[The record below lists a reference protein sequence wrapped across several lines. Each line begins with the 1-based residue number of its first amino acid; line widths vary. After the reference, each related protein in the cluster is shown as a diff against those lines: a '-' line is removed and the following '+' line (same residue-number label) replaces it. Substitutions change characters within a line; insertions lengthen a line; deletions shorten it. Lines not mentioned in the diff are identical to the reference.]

1 MLERA
6 ENKIREEMNNSK
18 KSHYV
23 QVVGEMLLGYLK
35 NNPNASEKILP
46 EDKSIEKSL
55 DEMRKVA
62 ETKKQGNY
70 AVLSDQEG
78 FNVVLKYFGL
88 GDASV
93 PLVSKPLQTNTE
105 GDFNV
110 NLEDLLL

>member
-6 ENKIREEMNNSK
+6 ENKIREEIKNSK
-18 KSHYV
+18 NSHYV
-23 QVVGEMLLGYLK
+23 QIVGEMMLDYLK
-35 NNPNASEKILP
+35 TNPNASEKFLQ

-62 ETKKQGNY
+62 ETKKQGNC

-78 FNVVLKYFGL
+78 FNVVLKYFGVK
-88 GDASV
+88 DVSV
-93 PLVSKPLQTNTE
+93 PLVSKPAQLSKE
-105 GDFNV
+105 SDFNV